1 MATSNLVLRT
11 IYISPE
17 VDDDLRIEAFDN
29 RTSKNDLI
37 RKYLELGME
46 AARRQNRDRGVA
58 AKPAVKAVAKP
69 ALKKAAAK
77 PAAKAAPKAAAKPVT
92 KKVAVKV
99 AAKPAAKKTATK
111 QA

>member
-37 RKYLELGME
+37 RKYLEMGM
-46 AARRQNRDRGVA
+46 AAAKGLNRDRGVA

-69 ALKKAAAK
+69 APKKAAAK
-77 PAAKAAPKAAAKPVT
+77 PAAKAVPKAAAKPAA
-92 KKVAVKV
+92 KKVAAKV
-99 AAKPAAKKTATK
+99 AAKPAAKKAAAK
-111 QA
+111 HA